1 MAHFHIP
8 LTETIDLVN
17 VAFENTRAASTSN
30 RNDRNP
36 TTGIFSVPD
45 RRTGEE
51 SWQELCELTPGRVWR
66 FVKVD
71 VWMSDYLKYKNQ
83 IIELMWPNDTVMD
96 LVSFPKYVVGCTK
109 DGH

>member
-17 VAFENTRAASTSN
+17 VAFENTRAASNSK
-30 RNDRNP
+30 RNDRNSTP
-36 TTGIFSVPD
+36 DIFSVPD

-51 SWQELCELTPGRVWR
+51 SWKELCKLTPGRVWR

-83 IIELMWPNDTVMD
+83 IIELMWPNVTVMD
-96 LVSFPKYVVGCTK
+96 LVSFSS
-109 DGH
+109 